1 MAQFFNYSHEA
12 KVGLLFCQ
20 RLFLCPESQKKQP
33 ASQRYGGYPLKLK
46 RDKFPWQSMEIRS
59 PHSSVTFCPHVPGN
73 GFWEDLLFNFPRNR
87 GETDPLAVFLA
98 ASYSFLRMNLTLP
111 FSHSLGTFHNHHQ
124 LSETIESSLTMTS
137 TSAPSNTSHVC
148 PSCFRSP
155 STDPPL
161 LQAVLVSPK
170 FCY

>member
-59 PHSSVTFCPHVPGN
+59 PHSSVTFCLHVPGN

-161 LQAVLVSPK
+161 L
-170 FCY
+170 